1 MYLRWFIAGL
11 YLTQIYQKHA
21 DILFYTKISV
31 KILLNSELILNY
43 IDLLSNFILYSH
55 ESIHD
60 KLTWGIQN
68 STANK
73 CLQTVHTDL
82 LKEEDFSRNV
92 NLGSFIEHYCAILN
106 NACMTNLI
114 GISKLCKAPSGLV
127 LYTIYCES
135 FKTLW

>member
-1 MYLRWFIAGL
+1 MKY
-11 YLTQIYQKHA
+11 
-21 DILFYTKISV
+21 
-31 KILLNSELILNY
+31 SELILNY
-43 IDLLSNFILYSH
+43 IDLFSNFILYSH
-55 ESIHD
+55 ASIHD

-82 LKEEDFSRNV
+82 LKEEEFSRNV

-114 GISKLCKAPSGLV
+114 GTSWLRKAQRPCFCTTDCASLNIIIMNKDNRMICYKKSVNSNSICIIS
-127 LYTIYCES
+127 I
-135 FKTLW
+135 KTCCRFGGS